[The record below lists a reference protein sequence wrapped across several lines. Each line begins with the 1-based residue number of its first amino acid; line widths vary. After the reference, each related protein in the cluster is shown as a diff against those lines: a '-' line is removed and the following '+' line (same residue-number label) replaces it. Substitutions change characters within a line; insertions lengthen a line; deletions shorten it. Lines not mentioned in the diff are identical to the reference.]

1 MSRPACASAPPYFND
16 AAASR
21 WLARS
26 LFVTVD
32 PGTTGVRLNATVLRV
47 CCWAGLRNRSASRW
61 RVPGLASSRWILLLC
76 AVVPWPGWSLL
87 SSATDR
93 FFGMRALAMLLLEL
107 LVELVARGLLGP
119 ALRGVRGQLAPVIEV
134 VTLDPRV
141 PEPGV
146 QELALSLTDRRHQP
160 GRLPLL

>member
-1 MSRPACASAPPYFND
+1 MSRPACASAPPYFSE
-16 AAASR
+16 AAASL

-47 CCWAGLRNRSASRW
+47 CCWAGLRNRSARRC
-61 RVPGLASSRWILLLC
+61 RVPGFASSRWILLRC

-107 LVELVARGLLGP
+107 LVELVAGGLLGL
-119 ALRGVRGQLAPVIEV
+119 ALRGVFGQLAAVVEV
-134 VTLDPRV
+134 VALHPRM
-141 PEPGV
+141 PEPSV
-146 QELALSLTDRRHQP
+146 QELTLRLADRRHQI
-160 GRLPLL
+160 LPIR